1 MLYRVS
7 IAASLLVSLVSLV
20 TAWSVYRTHSLF
32 LDRRVEF
39 IYE

>member
-7 IAASLLVSLVSLV
+7 IAVSLLVSLVSLV
-20 TAWSVYRTHSLF
+20 TVSVYRTHSLF